1 MSEPSDIVRVR
12 EELKRHARFRGLP
25 EARKDKLFQGMRRIR
40 EWLNDDLVAED
51 FTDPK
56 RLKRDKKALIKPLG
70 RILQILGA
78 HQEISL
84 DLIDC
89 LSRHEQS
96 GSGKTDTAA
105 INTAVTELAA
115 LRCTARRL
123 LTIVERGEPSR
134 LLSLLVDRDGRLKI
148 ADPSGQLCERLKR
161 GSGLP
166 IVTGFKPG
174 SSQRKKMEL
183 AMVCELLAEV
193 FDGLSESEANEL
205 AAAITVY
212 TRGDGSRIG
221 KPVGSGAIK
230 KQKQRRRRG

>member
-25 EARKDKLFQGMRRIR
+25 EVRKVKLFQGMRKIR
-40 EWLNDDLVAED
+40 ERLNDDLFAED
-51 FTDPK
+51 FSAPK
-56 RLKRDKKALIKPLG
+56 RLKHDKKALIKPLG
-70 RILQILGA
+70 RILQILDA
-78 HQEISL
+78 HREISP

-89 LSRHEQS
+89 LSRNEQS
-96 GSGKTDTAA
+96 GSGKTDTAT
-105 INTAVTELAA
+105 INAAVTELDAF
-115 LRCTARRL
+115 RCTARRL
-123 LTIVERGEPSR
+123 LTIAERGERSR

-148 ADPSGQLCERLKR
+148 ADPSSQLCERLKR
-161 GSGLP
+161 GCGLP

-174 SSQRKKMEL
+174 PSQRKKMEL

-193 FDGLSESEANEL
+193 FNGLSESEANEL

-212 TRGDGSRIG
+212 TRGDRSRIG
-221 KPVGSGAIK
+221 KPVGSDAIK